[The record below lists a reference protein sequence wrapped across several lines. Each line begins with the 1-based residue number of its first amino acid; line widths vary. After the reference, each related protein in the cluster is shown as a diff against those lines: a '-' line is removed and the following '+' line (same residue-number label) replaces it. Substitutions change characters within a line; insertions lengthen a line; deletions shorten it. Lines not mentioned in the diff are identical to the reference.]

1 MCVQPVY
8 SETPALPLSAKP
20 ALMWCACLHV
30 RQHTFTLSVKQLT
43 NTLCMGVHIGDRED
57 GREKR
62 SGRDGGGGETGEEQ
76 REDDRSSE
84 LAVHSAHL
92 STLE

>member
-1 MCVQPVY
+1 MR
-8 SETPALPLSAKP
+8 
-20 ALMWCACLHV
+20 CACLHV
-30 RQHTFTLSVKQLT
+30 HQHTFTLSVKQLT
-43 NTLCMGVHIGDRED
+43 NTLWTGVHIGDRED

-62 SGRDGGGGETGEEQ
+62 SGRDGERGETGEEQ

-84 LAVHSAHL
+84 LAVHTAHL